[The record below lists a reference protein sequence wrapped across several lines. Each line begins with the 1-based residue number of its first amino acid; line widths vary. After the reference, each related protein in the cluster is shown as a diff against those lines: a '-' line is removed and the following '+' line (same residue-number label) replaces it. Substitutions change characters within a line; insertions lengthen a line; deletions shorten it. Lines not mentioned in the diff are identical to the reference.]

1 MLNFMDRVIILL
13 ANGFEEIE
21 ALAPLDVLRRLNY
34 DVKLVSMNDTLEV
47 ISSHNVSFK
56 ADLLFSEEVYLSA
69 GVIIPGGMPGAKN
82 LRDDLRVLTLVKRF
96 NEEHKLIA
104 SICAGPI
111 VLGKANILT
120 NHYATC
126 YPGFESELNALEVL
140 KKKVV
145 VSDNVITSRGPAT
158 AFDFAFEIA
167 SYLGLDT
174 SNLLKGMLF
183 KEEY

>member
-47 ISSHNVSFK
+47 VSSHNVSFN

-82 LRDDLRVLTLVKRF
+82 LRDDDRVIKLVKKF
-96 NEEHKLIA
+96 YEENKMIA
-104 SICAGPI
+104 AICAGPI
-111 VLGKANILT
+111 VLGKAGILDR
-120 NHYATC
+120 HSATS
-126 YPGFESELNALEVL
+126 YPGFESELGCAKYLEEN
-140 KKKVV
+140 VV
-145 VSDNVITSRGPAT
+145 VSQNIITSRGPAT
-158 AFDFAFEIA
+158 AFEFAFKIA
-167 SYLGLDT
+167 KYLGLNT
-174 SNLLKGMLF
+174 SNLQKSMLF
-183 KEEY
+183 K

>member
-1 MLNFMDRVIILL
+1 MDRVIILL

-34 DVKLVSMNDTLEV
+34 DVKLVSMNKTKEV
-47 ISSHNVSFK
+47 MSSHGVSFN
-56 ADLLFSEEVYLSA
+56 ADLLYSDDLYDCK
-69 GVIIPGGMPGAKN
+69 GVIIPGGMPGASN
-82 LRDDLRVLTLVKRF
+82 LRDDFRVISLIKKY
-96 NEEHKLIA
+96 NEEKKMIA

-111 VLGKANILT
+111 VLGKANVLVDKV
-120 NHYATC
+120 ATC
-126 YPGFESELNALEVL
+126 YPGFENELNALRVL
-140 KKKVV
+140 KEKVV
-145 VSDNVITSRGPAT
+145 VSNNVITSRGPAT

-167 SYLGLDT
+167 TFLGLDT